1 MENNYRLGLVS
12 ISFRQNS
19 PREILEA
26 MKKAGLSY
34 IEWGSDIHAPCTD
47 KERLFELRSMMDE
60 YGISCSSYGTYFRFL
75 ETPVEELENYIEAAK
90 ILGTDILRLWC
101 GRKSGAVLS
110 PARREMLFEE
120 CRAAEKIAARH
131 GVKLCMECHK
141 NTFTERL
148 EDALLLMEKMNSPHF
163 LMYWQPFVALS
174 PEENLK
180 IAKALSPYTTH
191 LHVFHWVEGERLSLA
206 DGIEV
211 WREYLKEFSTPR
223 TLLLEF
229 MPDNNIE
236 SLPHEAEALRKIVE
250 A

>member
-1 MENNYRLGLVS
+1 MENNYNLGLVS
-12 ISFRQNS
+12 ISFRQNT
-19 PREILEA
+19 PEEILEA
-26 MKKAGLSY
+26 MKKSGLSY
-34 IEWGSDIHAPCTD
+34 IEWGSDVHAPYTD
-47 KERLFELRSMMDE
+47 KERLYEIRAMMDE
-60 YGISCSSYGTYFRFL
+60 YGIKCSSYGTYFRFL
-75 ETPVEELENYIEAAK
+75 ETPTEELDGYIEAAK

-101 GRKSGAVLS
+101 GRKNGAVLS
-110 PARREMLFEE
+110 PARKEQLFEE
-120 CRAAEKIAARH
+120 CRKAEKIAREH

-180 IAKALSPYTTH
+180 IAKALAPYVTH
-191 LHVFHWVEGERLSLA
+191 LHVFHWVDGERLSLF
-206 DGIEV
+206 DGIGV

-229 MPDNNIE
+229 MPDNSID
-236 SLPHEAEALRKIVE
+236 SLPREADALRKLTE